1 MQPQHGSKPKKL
13 RAVVIGGGIGGM
25 VSAARLA
32 RAGMDVRL
40 LEQGEQL
47 GGRCQ
52 SVQMGPDKAYRFDT
66 GPSLMLFP
74 QTYRQ
79 TYQALGTRMEGAL

>member
-1 MQPQHGSKPKKL
+1 
-13 RAVVIGGGIGGM
+13 
-25 VSAARLA
+25 
-32 RAGMDVRL
+32 MDVRL

-66 GPSLMLFP
+66 GPSLLLFP

-79 TYQALGTRMEGAL
+79 TYLALGTRMEGALHISTGHMYYTLHACIQAPVHEPCMKI